1 MSKTYWSQR
10 IEELANSEKAVPDTA
25 FFTSEAYR
33 SYTETAAKD
42 MITGVCGYLRRCGY
56 SISEMEEDRRVN
68 ALAVEML
75 RNPEITAYT
84 DGYNICIGTNNS
96 LVTSLDSRELRHYA
110 IQGFRVHEVAHILFT
125 DFPTLKNWV
134 GHLNQGIWWPKIPD
148 RASEKDGVELT
159 KRLKKPRFCKPFV
172 SIARNIE
179 NALEDGFIEREIQ
192 EMYGGLATT
201 ELATLDE
208 VQISESVSFGKML
221 KQKCSPFE
229 AMLNQILLYAKYDIT
244 MDEGI
249 PDEYVQTL
257 EDCVF
262 VIDDVK
268 YERNPKKRLEGVNE
282 ICCILY
288 PLVADLIKE
297 LEKKPKQKKGSSQ
310 ENSKSGSGICMPGQA
325 QGSSNDQSQSQQGN
339 GNPQSQPQVQNQQ
352 GSSNSQSQQGNA
364 TSDGGADSN
373 SGAGGTEN
381 NADSDKEAGE
391 RLQKALEKIE
401 QIAKDAAKRAG
412 LTEGKN
418 QNSESITH
426 SSARSQEA
434 KDRNDGK
441 QNAKAAQA
449 SDKSNSSVQSSG
461 KGGSS
466 GTPDLS
472 AAKRDI
478 NSIENARKKDAATE
492 KANREKNNELNEEA
506 RHISSEIGAK
516 VTVDR
521 AQEVSKSN
529 IAVYNG
535 LSNDLLVVTKNLE
548 RRLKTMIRD
557 EENDDTVS
565 GLPMGSRVEARLA
578 YHRDGKIFS
587 RKNFPRDNPRLAV
600 GYLCDESGSMRDDA
614 IEASIRT
621 GIIIQ
626 DLCYRMEL
634 PCYVCGF
641 TTSGFGLQII
651 NYVDQ
656 DIDGK
661 DKYRITGM
669 QSRSG
674 TPTGPAMKY
683 MAQKLKKETAEK
695 RLLIVST
702 DGCSNSGRDGI
713 QKTIK
718 ELSRYGI
725 LVVGAGI
732 GSARAQVENEF
743 GKNFIDIGNLE
754 AMPQILCNIVKRNLA

>member
-42 MITGVCGYLRRCGY
+42 MIIGVCGYLRRYGY

-68 ALAVEML
+68 ALTVEML

-96 LVTSLDSRELRHYA
+96 LVTLLDSRELRHYA

-125 DFPTLKNWV
+125 DFPTLKNWA
-134 GHLNQGIWWPKIPD
+134 GHLSQGIWWPKIPD
-148 RASEKDGVELT
+148 RASEKDGAELT
-159 KRLKKPRFCKPFV
+159 KRLKKPGFCKPFV
-172 SIARNIE
+172 SIAHSIE

-208 VQISESVSFGKML
+208 VQISESVSFGEML
-221 KQKCSPFE
+221 KKKCSPFE

-244 MDEGI
+244 MDDGI

-297 LEKKPKQKKGSSQ
+297 LSKKPKQKKSSGQ
-310 ENSKSGSGICMPGQA
+310 KSSKSGSGICMPGQP
-325 QGSSNDQSQSQQGN
+325 QGN
-339 GNPQSQPQVQNQQ
+339 GNDK
-352 GSSNSQSQQGNA
+352 SQSQQGNA
-364 TSDGGADSN
+364 ASNSGADSN
-373 SGAGGTEN
+373 SSAGGAGN
-381 NADSDKEAGE
+381 NVDSDKEAAE
-391 RLQKALEKIE
+391 RLQKALKKIE

-434 KDRNDGK
+434 KDRNNGK
-441 QNAKAAQA
+441 QNAKAQS
-449 SDKSNSSVQSSG
+449 SDKGSSCVQSSS

-466 GTPDLS
+466 GTSDLS
-472 AAKRDI
+472 AAKRDL

-492 KANREKNNELNEEA
+492 KTNWEKNNALNEEA
-506 RHISSEIGAK
+506 RHISSEIGAN

-529 IAVYNG
+529 VVVYNE

-557 EENDDTVS
+557 EENDDSVS

-600 GYLCDESGSMRDDA
+600 GYLCDESGSMHDDA
-614 IEASIRT
+614 IKASVRT

-641 TTSGFGLQII
+641 TTSGVGLQII
-651 NYVDQ
+651 SYVDQ
-656 DIDGK
+656 DVDGK

-669 QSRSG
+669 RSRSG

-683 MAQKLKKETAEK
+683 MAEKLKKETAEK

-702 DGCSNSGRDGI
+702 DGCSASGRENI
-713 QKTIK
+713 QRTIK